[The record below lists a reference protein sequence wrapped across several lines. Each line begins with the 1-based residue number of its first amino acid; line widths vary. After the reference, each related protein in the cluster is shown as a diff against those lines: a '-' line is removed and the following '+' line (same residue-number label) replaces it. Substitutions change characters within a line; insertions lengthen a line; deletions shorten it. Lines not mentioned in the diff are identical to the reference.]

1 MTLKEK
7 VGKELPGMIVPETGF
22 PLSCPGY
29 YRTVR
34 LNDDHTLK
42 NCKQI
47 LENEN
52 QNSDNVNHPE
62 HYTGGSIE
70 CIDAMAETQ
79 GADAVKNF
87 CVCNAFKYLWRHEKK
102 NGVEDVKKAIWYL
115 NKFVELETGKDK
127 L

>member
-7 VGKELPGMIVPETGF
+7 VEKELPGMIVPETGL

-47 LENEN
+47 LEDDESCTCEKCWNREYRGCEN
-52 QNSDNVNHPE
+52 GNSV
-62 HYTGGSIE
+62 
-70 CIDAMAETQ
+70 
-79 GADAVKNF
+79 
-87 CVCNAFKYLWRHEKK
+87 
-102 NGVEDVKKAIWYL
+102 
-115 NKFVELETGKDK
+115 
-127 L
+127 